1 MPYKPFKKPINSL
14 KIEKKNL
21 VRKYKKKT
29 LNHKTSQASFYFF
42 FLSFIQLSFIQFVIP
57 IVIPNWQSSLIS
69 FFGHLSAA
77 YLLV

>member
-42 FLSFIQLSFIQFVIP
+42 SFHLFNFHLFNLSFP
-57 IVIPNWQSSLIS
+57 
-69 FFGHLSAA
+69 
-77 YLLV
+77 

>member
-21 VRKYKKKT
+21 VRKYKKK
-29 LNHKTSQASFYFF
+29 NPKSQNFSSFVLLF